1 MRIVVQRVTRA
12 SVTVN
17 NELVSA
23 IGRGFMVLIG
33 VQEGD
38 SEKDAI
44 LAADKICG
52 LRVFEDAEGK
62 MNLGITD
69 IDGEVLAVSQ
79 FTLLGDARKGKRPS
93 FIAAARP
100 EVADPLYEKCVARI
114 RENGVPCKTGIFQT
128 DMQVELVNDGPV
140 TILYD
145 TGRLF

>member
-17 NELVSA
+17 NELISA
-23 IGRGFMVLIG
+23 IGKGFMVLIG

-38 SEKDAI
+38 TEKDAL

-69 IDGEVLAVSQ
+69 IGGQVLAVSQ

-100 EVADPLYEKCVARI
+100 EIADPLYEKCVSRI

>member
-12 SVTVN
+12 SVRVKDQ
-17 NELVSA
+17 LVSE
-23 IGRGFMVLIG
+23 IGKGLMVLIG

-38 SEKDAI
+38 SEKDAL
-44 LAADKICG
+44 LAAEKMVG
-52 LRVFEDAEGK
+52 LRIFEDEAGK
-62 MNLGITD
+62 MNRSVQDVG
-69 IDGEVLAVSQ
+69 GQVLAVSQ
-79 FTLLGDARKGKRPS
+79 FTLLGDARHGKRPS

-100 EVADPLYEKCVARI
+100 EQANGLYEACVRRV
-114 RENGVPCKTGIFQT
+114 RELGVECKTGIFQA